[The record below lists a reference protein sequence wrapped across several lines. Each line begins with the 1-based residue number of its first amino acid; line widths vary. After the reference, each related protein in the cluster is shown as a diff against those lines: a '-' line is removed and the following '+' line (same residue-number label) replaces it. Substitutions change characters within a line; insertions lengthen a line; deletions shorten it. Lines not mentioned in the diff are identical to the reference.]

1 MPHTVYKNQFKI
13 DQIPKH
19 KTKNYTPY
27 RKKEKIF
34 VTLVQAT
41 ISYRSQKA
49 QAIKKSI
56 SLREKM

>member
-49 QAIKKSI
+49 
-56 SLREKM
+56 